1 MAMAEMVQPRV
12 VLLGDLW
19 VTLKV
24 FFEAPDEYDPKA
36 TKKVWKENTS
46 TLLQAV
52 ANRLVNE
59 DDLKADDCKTILQ
72 TIATDAGTG
81 IGALM
86 GPLRLVLV
94 GSLTG
99 PDLLQL
105 VQTLGAQEVVDRIN
119 IAVMKIN

>member
-1 MAMAEMVQPRV
+1 MLVQ
-12 VLLGDLW
+12 
-19 VTLKV
+19 
-24 FFEAPDEYDPKA
+24 FFKSVISQNYTE
-36 TKKVWKENTS
+36 KVWKENTS

-59 DDLKADDCKTILQ
+59 DDLKADDCNTILQ

-105 VQTLGAQEVVDRIN
+105 VQTLSAQVVVDRIN
-119 IAVMKIN
+119 IAVMKIS